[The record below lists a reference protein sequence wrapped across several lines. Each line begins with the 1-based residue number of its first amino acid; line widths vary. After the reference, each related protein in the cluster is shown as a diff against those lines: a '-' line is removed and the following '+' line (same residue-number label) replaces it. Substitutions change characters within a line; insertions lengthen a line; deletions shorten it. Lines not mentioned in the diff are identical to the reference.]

1 MIGQGAFSCVFRPA
15 VSCDNKLT
23 NNKYFISKITEDD
36 KYIKNEMEIAQ
47 ILKTIPRFYNNFAP
61 IEENCGANINRFLE
75 NPETNAQECDLFKQ
89 DSHTAASASA
99 SAANERK
106 FVYNKIRYIGED
118 DLYDYLND
126 NKSFLLET
134 YDYLKYSIGLLQ
146 GAGII
151 HYDFKG
157 NNVMIHDRHH
167 TPIIIDFGLS
177 INVNKM
183 ISAAAAAAQ
192 PPSPPIDEVKRA
204 FYVYSPTYEVWCFEI
219 HFICYL
225 ICARGKIENDVFVNT
240 SYDEP
245 VSKEDLE
252 TVRADFQK
260 SSLFKYLDLD
270 KYIAELSYFDKYV
283 GRPAKDVVIDIVRDY
298 WKTWDYY
305 SLAMCYLNAGGAGG
319 GETIR
324 GELLKFCSAN
334 PELRAA
340 AAAAAPA
347 EAPAAH
353 VE

>member
-1 MIGQGAFSCVFRPA
+1 
-15 VSCDNKLT
+15 
-23 NNKYFISKITEDD
+23 
-36 KYIKNEMEIAQ
+36 MEIAQ

-75 NPETNAQECDLFKQ
+75 NPETNAQECDLFK
-89 DSHTAASASA
+89 
-99 SAANERK
+99 SAATEATDETEDKK

-118 DLYDYLND
+118 DLYEYLNE

-177 INVNKM
+177 INVNKL
-183 ISAAAAAAQ
+183 IAGAPAAAAQ
-192 PPSPPIDEVKRA
+192 PPTSPPPTPIDEAKRA

-245 VSKEDLE
+245 VTKEDLE

-283 GRPAKDVVIDIVRDY
+283 SRPAKDVVIDIIRDY

-305 SLAMCYLNAGGAGG
+305 SLAMCYLNAGGLENDA
-319 GETIR
+319 IK

-340 AAAAAPA
+340 AAAAPA
-347 EAPAAH
+347 EAPVAP